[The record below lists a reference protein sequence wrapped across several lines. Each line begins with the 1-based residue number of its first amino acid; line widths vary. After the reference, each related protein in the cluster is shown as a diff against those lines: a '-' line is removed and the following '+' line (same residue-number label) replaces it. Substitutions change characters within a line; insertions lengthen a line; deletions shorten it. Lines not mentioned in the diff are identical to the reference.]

1 MPAATHKGT
10 FDVKAQQVYN
20 DIAKEFQIPQ
30 YGVMNAREHFSVG
43 TPSLLKDKYV
53 VYFTKGVDQKGF
65 RWEANRRYNEFFSL
79 REKMATSWPGLY
91 IPWIPGK
98 KLLGNR
104 DVKFIVERRYFLER
118 FYMQM
123 SRFEYLLY
131 GQEWQIF
138 CRPSDKPKDGDIT

>member
-1 MPAATHKGT
+1 
-10 FDVKAQQVYN
+10 
-20 DIAKEFQIPQ
+20 
-30 YGVMNAREHFSVG
+30 MNAREHFSVG

-79 REKMATSWPGLY
+79 REKLATSWPGLY